1 MNILNEIKRLKED
14 AISFHG
20 LVLLNLIIVI
30 YMSVIPALTQ
40 LRAAREGAYDFFE
53 TLTVVPIAPE
63 IRIYLSI
70 GIYLLICASIYI
82 KKTSYDMNDKAFIW
96 FSIYEIVLVTILML
110 VLDMCYNGIIF
121 LLMAEY
127 LSYAGIRNRGLGFLF
142 TSFFIYLICN
152 YNLMT
157 IVYPFNSFNLWAAYY
172 PKATEALIL
181 GLKSSFEILNI
192 MFFVIYLVILI
203 FRDKREKMQI
213 RELNNKLKDANEQLR
228 EYAVEKEQ
236 MGEMKERNRLAREI
250 HDTIG
255 HILTGISVGVEA
267 VQVLMDIAP
276 DAAKEQLTTI
286 GEMSKNGLND
296 VRRSVHKLKPDT
308 MEMKSLDHAI
318 YQMVEETSKTTGA
331 KIYFVS
337 YGIGLK
343 YGADEEETIFRLVQE
358 GTTNSL
364 RHGKA
369 SEIWIRLDKT
379 EDGVSISLNDNG
391 EGCATVK
398 EGFGLTHM
406 RERVEMLGGN
416 ISFSGENGFA
426 IRANIPIRQGN
437 EIKGEVYE
445 DKGNNR

>member
-1 MNILNEIKRLKED
+1 MNISKKLNKLGEVSVSFY
-14 AISFHG
+14 AI
-20 LVLLNLIIVI
+20 VLINLIVVI
-30 YMSVIPALTQ
+30 YMAVIPALTQ
-40 LRAAREGAYDFFE
+40 LRASQDNAYDFFQ

-70 GIYLLICASIYI
+70 AVYVLICMTIFI
-82 KKTSYDMNDKAFIW
+82 KKSSYDITDRAFVW
-96 FSIYEIVLVTILML
+96 LNIYEIILVTMLML
-110 VLDMCYNGIIF
+110 LLDMCYNGIIF
-121 LLMAEY
+121 LVMAEY
-127 LSYAGIRNRGLGFLF
+127 LSYVGIRRRGLGFMVA
-142 TSFFIYLICN
+142 SFFIYLICN

-157 IVYPFNSFNLWAAYY
+157 ILYPFNAFDLWAAYY
-172 PKATEALIL
+172 PRATESFIL

-192 MFFVIYLVILI
+192 MFFVIYVVLLI
-203 FRDKREKMQI
+203 FRDKREKKQI
-213 RELNNKLKDANEQLR
+213 RELNSKLKDANEQLR
-228 EYAVEKEQ
+228 QYALEKEQ

-276 DAAKEQLTTI
+276 DAAKEQLNSI
-286 GEMSKNGLND
+286 GDMSRNGLSD
-296 VRRSVHKLKPDT
+296 VRRSVHKLKPDSL
-308 MEMKSLDHAI
+308 EMKSLDHAI

-337 YGIGLK
+337 YGIGLR
-343 YGADEEETIFRLVQE
+343 YEADEEETIFRLVQE

-369 SEIWIRLDKT
+369 TEIWIRLDKT
-379 EDGVSISLNDNG
+379 ENGITISLNDNG
-391 EGCATVK
+391 EGCPEVK
-398 EGFGLTHM
+398 EGFGLSHM

-426 IRANIPIRQGN
+426 IKANIPIRQGK
-437 EIKGEVYE
+437 ERKGEM
-445 DKGNNR
+445 